1 VQFRSLKEL
10 SRYLTGLVEGKLWAK
25 VLVGLA
31 LGIAFGSALGPAAGW
46 VEPQLAET
54 ITSWAALPGNVF
66 IRLVQMIM
74 IPLIVSSIV
83 QGIAGGENAK
93 QLEKMG
99 PAVGLYFLVTTAFA
113 VVVGVVMA
121 FVVSPGRHFDAAA
134 MGVAT
139 AVPASAAESA
149 AASAPAVNI
158 PQLLPQILPTN
169 PLASMVSGEM
179 LSIVVFALITGIAL
193 AAMPEQTA
201 EPVLRLLSSV
211 QEICM
216 TVTRWAMRLAPFAV
230 FGLIAQVSARVGV
243 EAITGLA
250 LYVAT
255 VVAALAVLM
264 LLYAILLRTVARQPV
279 GRFFRESRDVLLLA
293 FSVASS
299 AAVMPLSMKTVEERF
314 GVSPSIARF
323 VIPVGATINMNGTAA
338 YQAVATVFLA
348 QVYGLELNPLGLLL
362 LVVTTV
368 AASIGTPS
376 APGAGVIV
384 LATVLSSVGIPIAGI
399 ALIIGVD
406 SLLGML
412 RTSVNVAG
420 DLTAALI
427 FDRRQRQTAVGEVRQ
442 AA

>member
-1 VQFRSLKEL
+1 MEFRPLKEL

-25 VLVGLA
+25 VLVGLT
-31 LGIAFGSALGPAAGW
+31 LGLAFGLALGPATGW
-46 VEPQLAET
+46 VEPGLAET
-54 ITSWAALPGNVF
+54 ITSWTALPGNLF

-74 IPLIVSSIV
+74 IPLIVTSIV
-83 QGIAGGENAK
+83 QGIAGGNNAE
-93 QLEKMG
+93 QLKKMG
-99 PAVGLYFLVTTAFA
+99 PAVGLYFLATTAVA

-121 FVVSPGRHFDAAA
+121 FLVSPGRHFDAAA
-134 MGVAT
+134 MGGAAADPV
-139 AVPASAAESA
+139 AESA
-149 AASAPAVNI
+149 ATDAPLSI
-158 PQLLPQILPTN
+158 PQLLPQVLPAN

-179 LSIVVFALITGIAL
+179 LSIVVFAVITGIAL
-193 AAMPEQTA
+193 TAMPEPTA
-201 EPVLRLLSSV
+201 EPVLRLMSSV

-216 TVTRWAMRLAPFAV
+216 TITRWAMRLAPVAV
-230 FGLIAQVSARVGV
+230 FGLIAQVSARVGA

-250 LYVAT
+250 LYMLT
-255 VVAALAVLM
+255 VVAALASLM
-264 LLYAILLRTVARQPV
+264 LLYAVLLRLVARQPI

-299 AAVMPLSMKTVEERF
+299 AAVMPLSMKTMEERF

-338 YQAVATVFLA
+338 YQAVATLFLA
-348 QVYGLELNPLGLLL
+348 QVYGLELNTLSLVL

-384 LATVLSSVGIPIAGI
+384 LATVLSSVGVPLSGI

-427 FDRRQRQTAVGEVRQ
+427 FDRRQRPPLRSERAVP
-442 AA
+442 